1 MPRVCITGDV
11 HHDLGFALDESEASA
26 TADYIKILNK
36 YNLKATLFV
45 TGKCIDGN
53 SEFWSNIPKSIE
65 LGGHTYSAWS
75 PMIFRKKLVHWF
87 YNKVF
92 GTEYGPYL
100 YQYYDIW
107 RTVKSFEKI
116 NIKPACWRTH
126 GYASN
131 ENTKKILAKFGFK
144 TISDEIAE
152 GEKIVINKGNLIS
165 VPINAHKDDDI
176 PKFFI
181 EREEGKMKE
190 EGEKVKNS
198 IFYLINQKEDI
209 VAQLHPIC
217 MKVLDNFEKFE
228 KILKTLY
235 DNNYSFYTVTE
246 FVSYA
251 KR

>member
-1 MPRVCITGDV
+1 MPKVCITGDV
-11 HHDLGFALDESEASA
+11 HHDLCFALDESEVSA

-36 YNLKATLFV
+36 DNLKATLFV

-75 PMIFRKKLVHWF
+75 PKIFSKKLVHWF
-87 YNKVF
+87 YDKVF

-116 NIKPACWRTH
+116 NIKPVCWRTH
-126 GYASN
+126 ACASN

-144 TISDEIAE
+144 IISDELTE
-152 GEKIVINKGNLIS
+152 GEKIAINEDNLIS
-165 VPINAHKDDDI
+165 VPINTRNDDNI
-176 PKFFI
+176 FEFFI
-181 EREEGKMKE
+181 EGQERKMKE
-190 EGEKVKNS
+190 EGEKVENS
-198 IFYLINQKEDI
+198 ISNLIKQEEDI
-209 VAQLHPIC
+209 VAQLHPVC
-217 MKVLDNFEKFE
+217 MKILDNFENFE
-228 KILKTLY
+228 TILKNLHV
-235 DNNYSFYTVTE
+235 NNYSFYTLTE